1 MLASIITIDK
11 HGNNNHVLAMTFSI
25 PSGNF
30 DLMRA
35 IRQTANDFCK
45 TTNCC
50 IYHGQ
55 NGNQLRWTDFCEHIP
70 VQFQKK
76 YGYQLVS
83 YYDMGHNTLIRNMS
97 ENLIHID
104 TH

>member
-1 MLASIITIDK
+1 MLTSIIAIDK
-11 HGNNNHVLAMTFSI
+11 QNNNNHVLSMTFSI
-25 PSGNF
+25 PSGSF

-50 IYHGQ
+50 IYHGS
-55 NGNQLRWTDFCEHIP
+55 NGNQLRWLDFCEHIP

-83 YYDMGHNTLIRNMS
+83 YYDMGYNTLIRNMS

-104 TH
+104 PH